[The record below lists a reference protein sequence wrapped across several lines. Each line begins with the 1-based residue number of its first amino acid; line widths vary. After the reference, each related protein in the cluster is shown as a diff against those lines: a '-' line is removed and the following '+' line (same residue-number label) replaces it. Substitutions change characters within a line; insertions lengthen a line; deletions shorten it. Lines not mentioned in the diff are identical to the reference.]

1 MSNPSQTSDLSASAS
16 EREILRAVR
25 DVRFGTIE
33 VVVHEGRVMEIRQT
47 KKVRLPSESPARH
60 FSDPNPGG

>member
-1 MSNPSQTSDLSASAS
+1 MSNKTQSTDLSASGA
-16 EREILRAVR
+16 EREILRAIR
-25 DVRFGTIE
+25 EVRFGTIE

-47 KKVRLPSESPARH
+47 KKVRLPSESPTRH

>member
-1 MSNPSQTSDLSASAS
+1 MSNPTQFSDLSASGP

-25 DVRFGTIE
+25 EVRFGTIE

-47 KKVRLPSESPARH
+47 KKVRLPSESPAPY

>member
-1 MSNPSQTSDLSASAS
+1 MSSPNQTSDLSASAS

-47 KKVRLPSESPARH
+47 KKVRLPTESSTRQ

>member
-1 MSNPSQTSDLSASAS
+1 MSNKTQSTDLSASEP
-16 EREILRAVR
+16 EREILRAIR
-25 DVRFGTIE
+25 EVRFGTIE